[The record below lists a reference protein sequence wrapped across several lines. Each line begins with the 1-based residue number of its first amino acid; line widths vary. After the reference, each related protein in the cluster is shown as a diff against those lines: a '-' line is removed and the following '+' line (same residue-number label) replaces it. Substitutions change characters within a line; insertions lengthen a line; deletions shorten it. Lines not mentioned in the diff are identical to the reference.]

1 MNIIELTNAE
11 QEVLNQILQSA
22 LATLEIEIS
31 HSDHIEFRQ
40 QLKKRLDIMEGL
52 VRKVESGTTVE
63 V

>member
-1 MNIIELTNAE
+1 MNVIELTNAE
-11 QEVLNQILQSA
+11 REVLKQILESS

-40 QLKKRLDIMEGL
+40 QLKKRLDILEAL
-52 VRKVESGTTVE
+52 IRKVESGMTVE

>member
-11 QEVLNQILQSA
+11 QDVLKQILQSS
-22 LATLEIEIS
+22 LTTLEVEIS

-40 QLKKRLDIMEGL
+40 QLKKRLDILEGL
-52 VRKVESGTTVE
+52 IRKVESGMTVE

>member
-11 QEVLNQILQSA
+11 REVLKEILQSA
-22 LATLEIEIS
+22 LTTLEVEIS

-40 QLKKRLDIMEGL
+40 QLKKRLDLLEGL
-52 VRKVESGTTVE
+52 IRKVESGMTVE